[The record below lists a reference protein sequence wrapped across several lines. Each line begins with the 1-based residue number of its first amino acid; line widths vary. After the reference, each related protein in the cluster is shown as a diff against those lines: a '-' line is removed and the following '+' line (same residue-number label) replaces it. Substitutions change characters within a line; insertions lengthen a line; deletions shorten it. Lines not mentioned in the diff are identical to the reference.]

1 MMDVHELD
9 EEQRRRL
16 WEFALHEDLLL
27 SQRQNLFLV
36 AESMFAV
43 AYVTAL
49 VAKQNGIAV
58 VLSVIALLL
67 TVAWLYV
74 SVRHSAIVDLV
85 QERARNALPEYQELY
100 KGRSWRWA
108 PIRSR
113 TVVTF
118 GVPALVGIMWVALLG
133 AQLI

>member
-1 MMDVHELD
+1 MDARELD

-16 WEFALHEDLLL
+16 WEFALHEDNLL

-43 AYVTAL
+43 AYTTAL
-49 VAKQNGIAV
+49 EAKQSGIAV
-58 VLSVIALLL
+58 ILSVIALLL

-74 SVRHSAIVDLV
+74 SARHSAIVDLI
-85 QERARNALPEYQELY
+85 QERARNALPEYRELY

-118 GVPALVGIMWVALLG
+118 GVPVLVGILWVALLG